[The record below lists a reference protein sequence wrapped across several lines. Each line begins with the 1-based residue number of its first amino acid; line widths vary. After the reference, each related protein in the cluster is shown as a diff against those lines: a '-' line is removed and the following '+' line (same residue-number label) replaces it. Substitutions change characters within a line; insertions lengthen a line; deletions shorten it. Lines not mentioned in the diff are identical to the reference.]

1 MLKAEGSNFVAGLQ
15 PPSIASHQIKDFD
28 GGLKKLLPDV
38 SYLLVHSASHLSPL
52 TYQRVTKN
60 SNSTFA
66 ALLCT

>member
-38 SYLLVHSASHLSPL
+38 SYLLVHSASPRSCI
-52 TYQRVTKN
+52 RKAWN
-60 SNSTFA
+60 
-66 ALLCT
+66 